1 MSPVQVLRI
10 DLIQAGIVPTEEQ
23 ELCLLY
29 ELALRDGSDFRWEQF
44 YRALFAALK
53 DLAGASRTRRRPAI
67 ESLLLIVEDDLGLRL
82 FGEPALAQI
91 RRRALERSA

>member
-1 MSPVQVLRI
+1 MSPVQALRT
-10 DLIQAGIVPTEEQ
+10 DLIQSGIVPADEQ
-23 ELCLLY
+23 ELCMAY
-29 ELALRDGSDFRWEQF
+29 QLALRDASQCRWEQF

-53 DLAGASRTRRRPAI
+53 DLAGTSRVRRRSAV